1 MWIIFPSFRVKCH
14 FSGSESSKSSSEPP
28 FLKSLGKWLSQGLQ
42 YNNAKAAVN
51 SFCQSIL
58 SVVISDAEKNKV
70 LKKRTK
76 NFNHKIHNY

>member
-14 FSGSESSKSSSEPP
+14 FSVSESSKSSSGPP

-42 YNNAKAAVN
+42 YNNAMAAVN
-51 SFCQSIL
+51 SFCQWL
-58 SVVISDAEKNKV
+58 LVMLCCRKEQGV
-70 LKKRTK
+70 KKRTK

>member
-14 FSGSESSKSSSEPP
+14 FSVSESSKSSSEPP

-51 SFCQSIL
+51 SFCQWLLVMLCCSKEQG
-58 SVVISDAEKNKV
+58 V
-70 LKKRTK
+70 KKRTK